1 MKELCLILKKGCLNK
16 MYFPR
21 NQKSHFDWIAD
32 NLKTDGLKVDKSTKI
47 VSMGSC
53 FAREIKDW
61 LLKNN
66 FNYLLEEQ
74 EKDIWLNREM
84 YPGDGEKKPSE
95 HASVAWERVYNT
107 MTFNQIM
114 KYSFLKDEDIDKEIN
129 SRLYETLGYVNGRP
143 EKIIADLK
151 RTRMTY
157 RDLEIAKKDLR
168 DHIEKS
174 KQVLMDAE
182 VVIFTLGF
190 TEIWNSV
197 DRNIT
202 LPIYPLGNNKGYHP
216 PQDFEFR
223 ASSFEENYQNVKN
236 GVKLLKENNPNVK
249 ILLTV
254 SPVHLNLT
262 YREDTDVVSASCASK
277 SILRAVADQI
287 YKEEEQ
293 VYYFP
298 SYEIVNM
305 LCSLENTAAYQSDGH
320 HVQRNIVDN
329 IMNTFYKVYVK

>member
-1 MKELCLILKKGCLNK
+1 

-21 NQKSHFDWIAD
+21 NQKSHFDWIAN
-32 NLKTDGLKVDKSTKI
+32 NLKTDGLRVDKSTKI

-61 LLKNN
+61 LLNN
-66 FNYLLEEQ
+66 DFNYLLEEQ
-74 EKDIWLNREM
+74 EKDIWLNKEM
-84 YPGDGEKKPSE
+84 YPGDGGKKPSD

-114 KYSFLKDEDIDKEIN
+114 KYSFLKEDELEKEIN
-129 SRLYETLGYVNGRP
+129 SRLYETTGYVYG
-143 EKIIADLK
+143 ETKKIIADLK

-157 RDLEIAKKDLR
+157 KDIETATIDLK
-168 DHIEKS
+168 DHIKKS
-174 KQVLMDAE
+174 RDVLMDAE

-197 DRNIT
+197 NRNMT
-202 LPIYPLGNNKGYHP
+202 LPIYPLGKNKGYHP
-216 PQDFEFR
+216 PDDFTFK

-236 GVKLLKENNPNVK
+236 GIKILKENNPNVK

-262 YREDTDVVSASCASK
+262 YRADADVVSASCASK

-298 SYEIVNM
+298 SYEVVNM
-305 LCSLENTAAYQSDGH
+305 LCSLENTPAYQSDGH
-320 HVQRNIVDN
+320 HVQRNIVDI
-329 IMNTFYKVYVK
+329 IMNMFQEVYVK

>member
-1 MKELCLILKKGCLNK
+1 

-21 NQKSHFDWIAD
+21 NQKSHFDWIAN
-32 NLKTDGLKVDKSTKI
+32 NLKTDGLRVDKSTKI

-74 EKDIWLNREM
+74 EKDIWLNKEM
-84 YPGDGEKKPSE
+84 YPGDGGKKPSD

-114 KYSFLKDEDIDKEIN
+114 KYSFLKEGELDKEIN
-129 SRLYETLGYVNGRP
+129 SRLYETTGYVYG
-143 EKIIADLK
+143 ETKKIIADLK

-157 RDLEIAKKDLR
+157 KDIETATIDLK
-168 DHIEKS
+168 DHIKKS
-174 KQVLMDAE
+174 RDVLVDAE

-197 DRNIT
+197 NRNMT
-202 LPIYPLGNNKGYHP
+202 LPIYPLGKDKGYHP
-216 PQDFEFR
+216 PDDFTFK

-236 GVKLLKENNPNVK
+236 GIKILKENNPNVK

-262 YREDTDVVSASCASK
+262 YRADADVVSASCASK

-298 SYEIVNM
+298 SYEVVNM
-305 LCSLENTAAYQSDGH
+305 LCSLENTPAYQNDGH
-320 HVQRNIVDN
+320 HVQRNIVDI
-329 IMNTFYKVYVK
+329 IMNMFQEVYVK